1 MFTVNGNQY
10 VYFLEGKNLII
21 KQKNT
26 VETTPILVEPK
37 DSIKN
42 GVMLDITRVPDFSK
56 ITSESDELPIPE
68 ALEES
73 LVMYVQSQLTQEIN
87 EKEYYLQ
94 KFNKKVSRFDSTRAG
109 GARIVKGNW
118 VLR

>member
-1 MFTVNGNQY
+1 MFSINGKEY
-10 VYFLEGKNLII
+10 VYFLEGKYITI

-26 VETTPILVEPK
+26 LQTTPVLVEPTETI
-37 DSIKN
+37 SG
-42 GVMLDITRVPDFSK
+42 GVMMDITRVPDFTK
-56 ITSESDELPIPE
+56 ITSESDTLPIPE

-73 LVMYVQSQLTQEIN
+73 VVTYVQAQLSQDIN

-94 KFNKKVSRFDSTRAG
+94 KFNKKVSRFDGTRAG
-109 GARIVKGNW
+109 GARIAKGNW

>member
-10 VYFLEGKNLII
+10 VYFLEGKYLII

-26 VETTPILVEPK
+26 VETTPILVEPTETI
-37 DSIKN
+37 SN
-42 GVMLDITRVPDFSK
+42 GIVLDITRVPDFSNIK
-56 ITSESDELPIPE
+56 SESDSLPIPE

-73 LVMYVQSQLTQEIN
+73 IVMYVQAQLSQDIN

-94 KFNKKVSRFDSTRAG
+94 KFNKKVSRFDGTRAG

>member
-1 MFTVNGNQY
+1 MFSINGKEY
-10 VYFLEGKNLII
+10 VYFLEGKFIII

-26 VETTPILVEPK
+26 SQTTPILVEPTETI
-37 DSIKN
+37 SN
-42 GVMLDITRVPDFSK
+42 GVVMDITRVPDFSQ
-56 ITSESDELPIPE
+56 ITKESHDLPIPE

-73 LVMYVQSQLTQEIN
+73 IVTYVQAQLSQDIQ

-118 VLR
+118 LLR